1 MLIFLAEAQGKLI
14 WESKC
19 AKGNQKVAKSLRDYL
34 PLEQLH
40 RADSSSSF
48 LLLCPGFECYF
59 QDKIRVFSQACSTL
73 PEENQLLGQ
82 VTAAITILT
91 FGATPAP
98 QPAPSLPQPL
108 RCAEVLVSHPDYTR
122 KQMRKSTDTP
132 GQLPGAINIVKQDHK
147 SIKKT
152 ISIEE
157 IKISYR

>member
-1 MLIFLAEAQGKLI
+1 MAVVTAVALARSLSQELPQAVGLAKKKKEQTQDKYQACCGGEGRMLIFLAEAQGKLI

-73 PEENQLLGQ
+73 PEEN
-82 VTAAITILT
+82 
-91 FGATPAP
+91 
-98 QPAPSLPQPL
+98 
-108 RCAEVLVSHPDYTR
+108 
-122 KQMRKSTDTP
+122 
-132 GQLPGAINIVKQDHK
+132 
-147 SIKKT
+147 
-152 ISIEE
+152 
-157 IKISYR
+157 